1 MLISK
6 KINQALNQQIGNEF
20 AASMQYIAIAAHF
33 DAEALPQLAQHFYQ
47 QGDEERLH
55 AMKFVKY
62 ILDAGGVPRIP
73 DIAAP
78 VASFKKPSDAVRLSL
93 DRELEV
99 TKQINKLVELAK
111 GESDYTTDSF
121 LQWFVNEQLEEVSSM
136 DQLLKIMLRAG
147 DDGLLRVE
155 EYLARGLAKRSANEA
170 GGTD

>member
-1 MLISK
+1 
-6 KINQALNQQIGNEF
+6 
-20 AASMQYIAIAAHF
+20 
-33 DAEALPQLAQHFYQ
+33 
-47 QGDEERLH
+47 
-55 AMKFVKY
+55 MKFVKY

>member
-20 AASMQYIAIAAHF
+20 AASMQYIAIATHF

-47 QGDEERLH
+47 QGEEERTH

-62 ILDAGGVPRIP
+62 ILDAGGQPVIP
-73 DIAAP
+73 AIPSP
-78 VASFKKPSDAVRLSL
+78 VATFKKPSDAVRLSL
-93 DRELEV
+93 DRELDV
-99 TKQINKLVELAK
+99 TRQINKLVELAK
-111 GESDYTTDSF
+111 NESDYTTDTF

-147 DDGLLRVE
+147 DDGLFRVE
-155 EYLARGLAKRSANEA
+155 EYLARGMANRSSGPGSEA
-170 GGTD
+170 